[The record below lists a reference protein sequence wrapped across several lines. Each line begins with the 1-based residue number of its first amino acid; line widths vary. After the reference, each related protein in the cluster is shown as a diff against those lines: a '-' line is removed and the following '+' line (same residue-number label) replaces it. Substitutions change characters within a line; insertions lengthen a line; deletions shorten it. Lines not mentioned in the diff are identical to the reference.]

1 VTLATAT
8 KNDFVVELVEKDVFE
23 ANIVTKEV
31 FTANL
36 ITADIIKRK
45 VYIDELEDVSIS
57 NPKDGQIL
65 QYDSGVLE
73 NISFNK
79 VLNNNVV
86 LKENPDK
93 ITNTKFKT
101 KNKFKNIIVYI
112 NGLREE
118 VNLVDNQNFE
128 FSQPV
133 ENEDVIEVD
142 YIKKDN

>member
-1 VTLATAT
+1 MTLATAT
-8 KNDFVVELVEKDVFE
+8 KNDFVVELVEKEIFE
-23 ANIVTKEV
+23 TNFVEKEL
-31 FTANL
+31 FTVNL

-133 ENEDVIEVD
+133 VDEDFIEVD